1 MSDKALIA
9 PEAEAAILGAMMIN
23 NALIDRASDRIS
35 GRDFGEGIHAE
46 MFERI
51 SLMYAGG
58 KPVNPVSLAP
68 FFRENTALADLGGLP
83 YLAKLT
89 ADSSGVLAFN
99 TLLEQVEDMAR
110 RRKTLAALDEA
121 RAATINMTCTER
133 DVAAAVENAVQI
145 SGGGTDITE
154 VSAAGAVRALFESY
168 EGQIEGVR
176 CGCIPEL
183 DDLFGTI
190 RRKQMVILGGR
201 PGMGKAQ
208 PLDAKVLTPTGW
220 KQMGD
225 IRVGDQVV
233 SIDGA
238 PSEVTGVFP
247 QGVKQTYRMTFSD
260 GRSTEC
266 CAEHL
271 WKVRYRDW
279 PSDRILPT
287 EKLIEMMRAKRYAN
301 RLSID
306 LVDADF
312 GGELAGEIDPW
323 LMGVLLGD
331 GGMSGLTV
339 KLTTPDRE
347 IIERVRG
354 VVPKGVT
361 ISQTGEIA
369 YSLVTPAGAPNPVTG
384 ALRRYGLLGKRSE
397 DKFIPE
403 CYMNASREVR
413 LEIVR
418 GLMDTDGWVEKH
430 GTVRFCTS
438 SKVMA
443 EQFQY
448 LIRSLGG
455 LCKIK
460 SKIPTFTYRGQRKLG
475 LRAYCCTIRHE
486 DATRF
491 VTLAKKKDRVARPH
505 NTSVRLNIASIEPVE
520 QKPCQCISVSH
531 PSRLYVTDD
540 FIVTH
545 NTALAISYAAG
556 AAKQGHG
563 VLFVS
568 LEMGA
573 TELAGRLLANWSYDS
588 NPIPYAA
595 IQDGRL
601 TAEDRHRLRN
611 YQAEIE
617 KIPLQIV
624 DASSITVGRLNMLV
638 RRWKRRFEARGQSLD
653 LVIVDYL
660 QLLRSDR
667 SGQKRYEEVTDVSMA
682 IKGMAK
688 EHDVGLMVLAQ
699 LNREV
704 EARDDKTPRRA
715 DLRDSGQL
723 EQDAD
728 MILFVMRE
736 AYYYKQKEPPKG
748 QAAWHEWMADYEA
761 IKDKIDFIL
770 AKRRNGPEGTAVGT
784 FSGQYQAVRG
794 SK

>member
-23 NALIDRASDRIS
+23 NSLIDKASDRIS

-46 MFERI
+46 LFERA
-51 SLMYAGG
+51 SLMYASG
-58 KPVNPVSLAP
+58 KPVNPVSLSP

-89 ADSSGVLAFN
+89 ADSTGILAFD
-99 TLLEQVEDMAR
+99 TFLEQVQDMAR

-121 RAATINMTCTER
+121 RAATIDLGKTDR

-154 VSAAGAVRALFESY
+154 ISAAGAVRALFESY

-201 PGMGKAQ
+201 PGMGK
-208 PLDAKVLTPTGW
+208 
-220 KQMGD
+220 
-225 IRVGDQVV
+225 
-233 SIDGA
+233 
-238 PSEVTGVFP
+238 
-247 QGVKQTYRMTFSD
+247 
-260 GRSTEC
+260 
-266 CAEHL
+266 
-271 WKVRYRDW
+271 
-279 PSDRILPT
+279 
-287 EKLIEMMRAKRYAN
+287 
-301 RLSID
+301 
-306 LVDADF
+306 
-312 GGELAGEIDPW
+312 
-323 LMGVLLGD
+323 
-331 GGMSGLTV
+331 
-339 KLTTPDRE
+339 
-347 IIERVRG
+347 
-354 VVPKGVT
+354 
-361 ISQTGEIA
+361 
-369 YSLVTPAGAPNPVTG
+369 
-384 ALRRYGLLGKRSE
+384 
-397 DKFIPE
+397 
-403 CYMNASREVR
+403 
-413 LEIVR
+413 
-418 GLMDTDGWVEKH
+418 
-430 GTVRFCTS
+430 
-438 SKVMA
+438 
-443 EQFQY
+443 
-448 LIRSLGG
+448 
-455 LCKIK
+455 
-460 SKIPTFTYRGQRKLG
+460 
-475 LRAYCCTIRHE
+475 
-486 DATRF
+486 
-491 VTLAKKKDRVARPH
+491 
-505 NTSVRLNIASIEPVE
+505 
-520 QKPCQCISVSH
+520 
-531 PSRLYVTDD
+531 
-540 FIVTH
+540 
-545 NTALAISYAAG
+545 TALAISYAAG

-601 TAEDRHRLRN
+601 TAEDRHRLRS
-611 YQAEIE
+611 YQAQIE

-624 DASSITVGRLNMLV
+624 DASSMTVGRLNMLV

-704 EARDDKTPRRA
+704 EQRDDKTPRRA

-736 AYYYKQKEPPKG
+736 AYYHAQKKPPKDTAG
-748 QAAWHEWMADYEA
+748 WHEWMATEEV